1 MADKDYCPEFSTKK
15 FTSVKNPL
23 LEGDLVTSART
34 CAALILNSSKAALD
48 AHADLLATYAQHLQA
63 MRNLADDD
71 RLEAAFP
78 TDPLVPDKDAETLR
92 RAACAMHVDFQYS
105 DADELPTGDLKAEL
119 IVNFLLHQETR
130 QVLAPME
137 AAAADGSI
145 PTDRN
150 LQALFRD
157 LQDQTR
163 DLYREAL
170 AQVPAGKAPST
181 AHITRPRPNRK
192 PEMDLTRVMGNYK
205 GRGTE

>member
-15 FTSVKNPL
+15 FNSVKNPL

-34 CAALILNSSKAALD
+34 CAALILNSSKIALD
-48 AHADLLATYAQHLQA
+48 VHADLVAAYVQHLQA
-63 MRNLADDD
+63 VSSLSDDD

-78 TDPLVPDKDAETLR
+78 TDMNVPDKDAETLR
-92 RAACAMHVDFQYS
+92 RAACAMHVDFQYG
-105 DADELPTGDLKAEL
+105 DADELPTGDLTTEL
-119 IVNFLLHQETR
+119 IVNFLLHQEIR

-157 LQDQTR
+157 HQEQTR
-163 DLYREAL
+163 ELYREAL
-170 AQVPAGKAPST
+170 AQVPAGKSPST
-181 AHITRPRPNRK
+181 AHITRPRLSRK
-192 PEMDLTRVMGNYK
+192 PEMDLTRVVGNLK
-205 GRGTE
+205 GSIE

>member
-15 FTSVKNPL
+15 FNSIKNPL

-48 AHADLLATYAQHLQA
+48 AHADLVATYAQHFQD
-63 MRNLADDD
+63 MRRLSDDD
-71 RLEAAFP
+71 RLDAVFP
-78 TDPLVPDKDAETLR
+78 TDSLIPDKDAETLR
-92 RAACAMHVDFQYS
+92 RAACAMHVDFQYG
-105 DADELPTGDLKAEL
+105 DADELPKGNLATEL
-119 IVNFLLHQETR
+119 VVNFLLQQEIR

-150 LQALFRD
+150 LQGLFRE
-157 LQDQTR
+157 LQEQTR

-170 AQVPAGKAPST
+170 AQVAEGKAPST
-181 AHITRPRPNRK
+181 AHITRPRSSRK
-192 PEMDLTRVMGNYK
+192 PEMDLTRVMGTYK
-205 GRGTE
+205 GRETE